1 MDKFPP
7 DGVDSGCMRITP
19 AKYKSE
25 RQKRGTQE
33 EIAALLQ
40 VQRGTIARRETKGP
54 VSREAW
60 LALCAL
66 PIVARRSRA

>member
-1 MDKFPP
+1 
-7 DGVDSGCMRITP
+7 MRPTP
-19 AKYKSE
+19 AKYKLE

-33 EIAALLQ
+33 EVALLLE

-54 VSREAW
+54 ISREAW

-66 PIVARRSRA
+66 PIVNRRERVE

>member
-1 MDKFPP
+1 
-7 DGVDSGCMRITP
+7 MRITP

-25 RQKRGTQE
+25 RLKRGTQE
-33 EIAALLQ
+33 EIAALLE

-66 PIVARRSRA
+66 PVAARRNRA

>member
-1 MDKFPP
+1 
-7 DGVDSGCMRITP
+7 MRITP
-19 AKYKSE
+19 ADYKRE
-25 RQKRGTQE
+25 RQKRGTQA
-33 EIAALLQ
+33 EIATLLE

-66 PIVARRSRA
+66 PFVKRRPRR